1 MGGGKTGGQGSEK
14 EGGREGMREVGTF
27 ALVFFFMPEQDFNLT
42 FNLTFTSHVLLTLLF
57 FLLSKFFLPHS
68 WTLLIYFMP

>member
-1 MGGGKTGGQGSEK
+1 MGRQA
-14 EGGREGMREVGTF
+14 GREAGWRVGERMREVGTF

-57 FLLSKFFLPHS
+57 FLVSKLFLPHS
-68 WTLLIYFMP
+68 